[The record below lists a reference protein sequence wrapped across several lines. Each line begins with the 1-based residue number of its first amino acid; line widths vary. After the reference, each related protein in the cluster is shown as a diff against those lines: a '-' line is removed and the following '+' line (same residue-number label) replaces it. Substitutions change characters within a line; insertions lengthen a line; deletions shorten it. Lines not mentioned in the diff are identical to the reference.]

1 MKYRLIIVSILVLV
15 SMNMSRAEDTT
26 KSDEQDL
33 KTIVKEKTEN
43 IKKDTGA
50 IKTALEKEF
59 DASAKVI
66 NKETDKI
73 MDQVEKLK
81 ADFEKHG
88 KLVNASRKQ
97 IGKELEDK
105 VEELE
110 ELIDSIDWCKKKP
123 H

>member
-110 ELIDSIDWCKKKP
+110 ELIDSID
-123 H
+123 